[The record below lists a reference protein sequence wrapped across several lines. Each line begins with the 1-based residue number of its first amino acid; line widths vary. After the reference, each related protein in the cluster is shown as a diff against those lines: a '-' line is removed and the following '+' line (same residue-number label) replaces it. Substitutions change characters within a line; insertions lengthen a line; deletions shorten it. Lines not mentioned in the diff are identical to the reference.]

1 MIRALWTSASGMQA
15 QQLNIDTIA
24 NNLANVNTIGF
35 KRSRVEFQ
43 DLPYQTLT
51 MPGVTSSSTAGT
63 QVPTGAQ
70 VGHGS
75 RPVATRKIF
84 AQGNYKQTDVPLD
97 VVIEG
102 KGFFEVTGPD
112 GSLAYTRAGAFKMDS
127 QGQLVTSDGFRLQP
141 NIIIPPE
148 TTNISISPDGTV
160 EVITPGQTAPQSV
173 GNIQLIKFPNPSGLK
188 SQGRGLFAPT
198 GSSGAKMTG
207 TPGQDG
213 FGTLLQGFL
222 EMSNVQLVEEMV
234 GLITAQRAYEVNSKG
249 IQASD
254 QMLNTANNLRR

>member
-1 MIRALWTSASGMQA
+1 MLRALWTSASGMQA

-51 MPGVTSSSTAGT
+51 MPGVTSSSTSGT

-84 AQGNYKQTDVPLD
+84 AQGNYKQTDVSLD
-97 VVIEG
+97 LVIEG
-102 KGFFEVTGPD
+102 KGFFQVIGPD
-112 GSLAYTRAGAFKMDS
+112 GNLAYTRAGAFKLDS
-127 QGQLVTSDGFRLQP
+127 QGRIVTADGFRLQP
-141 NIIIPPE
+141 DIIIPSE
-148 TTNISISPDGTV
+148 ATDVSISPDGTV
-160 EVITPGQTAPQSV
+160 EVITPGQNTPQSV
-173 GNIQLIKFPNPSGLK
+173 GNIELVRFPNPSGLK
-188 SQGRGLFAPT
+188 SIGKGLLKPT
-198 GSSGAKMTG
+198 GSSGQTTTG
-207 TPGQDG
+207 TPGQSG

-249 IQASD
+249 IQAAD
-254 QMLNTANNLRR
+254 QMLNIANNLRR

>member
-51 MPGVTSSSTAGT
+51 MPGVTTSSTAGT

-84 AQGNYKQTDVPLD
+84 VQGNYKQTEVPLD
-97 VVIEG
+97 LVIEG
-102 KGFFEVTGPD
+102 KGFFQVIGPD
-112 GSLAYTRAGAFKMDS
+112 GNLAYTRAGAFKQDS
-127 QGQLVTSDGFRLQP
+127 QGRIVTADGFRLQP
-141 NIIIPPE
+141 DIIIPSE
-148 TTNISISPDGTV
+148 ATDVSISPDGTV
-160 EVITPGQTAPQSV
+160 EIVTPDQNAPQTI
-173 GNIQLIKFPNPSGLK
+173 GNIELVRFPNPSGLK
-188 SQGRGLFAPT
+188 NMGRGLFSPS
-198 GSSGAKMTG
+198 GSSGQIITG
-207 TPGQDG
+207 TPGQNG
-213 FGTLLQGFL
+213 F
-222 EMSNVQLVEEMV
+222 
-234 GLITAQRAYEVNSKG
+234 
-249 IQASD
+249 
-254 QMLNTANNLRR
+254 